1 MSGTIVPPFT
11 YATPNGTVVE
21 IGGSFLNFPLLPLPN
36 SSGASSSEIAQNI
49 TVGPYGTIVV
59 TGGGFYSGSD
69 MEMYGS
75 VSKQSLGRLRANKIG
90 NLVGSVKVP
99 DGTQSGPLKLV
110 AFGFNAKKQPIVL
123 PLTINVEVPK
133 AVSTTSTSV
142 VVDTSIA
149 SVDSTVVA
157 TETDPSDGSTGTNIF
172 GYWWVLLLILVL
184 ILSIFRFKS
193 YKKVDH
199 ESSVTDR

>member
-1 MSGTIVPPFT
+1 MSGAVVPPLT
-11 YATPNGTVVE
+11 YTTSNGTVVE
-21 IGGSFLNFPLLPLPN
+21 IGGSFLNFPLLSLPDF
-36 SSGASSSEIAQNI
+36 SGAGSSEIAQKI

-75 VSKQSLGRLRANKIG
+75 VSKQSLGKLRANKIG

-157 TETDPSDGSTGTNIF
+157 TATDPSDDSTGTNIF
-172 GYWWVLLLILVL
+172 SYWWALLLVLVL

-193 YKKVDH
+193 YKKVND

>member
-1 MSGTIVPPFT
+1 MSGAVVVPSTFT
-11 YATPNGTVVE
+11 TSSGTVVE
-21 IGGSFLNFPLLPLPN
+21 IGSSFLNFPALLPPG
-36 SSGASSSEIAQNI
+36 SPGDFSDAIAEKI
-49 TVGPYGTIVV
+49 TVGPYGTIAV

-75 VSKQSLGRLRANKIG
+75 VSKQSLGKLRANKIG

-133 AVSTTSTSV
+133 AVSATSTSV

-149 SVDSTVVA
+149 NVDSTVIA
-157 TETDPSDGSTGTNIF
+157 TETDPSDESTGNNILS
-172 GYWWVLLLILVL
+172 YWWLLLLILVL
-184 ILSIFRFKS
+184 ILSMFRFKS
-193 YKKVDH
+193 YKKVDD
-199 ESSVTDR
+199 ESSVRDI